1 MTVGWVPGGGTRL
14 AAVIGCPVRHSLSP
28 TIHNAAFRALGI
40 DWVYT
45 ALEVAP
51 GGGAAAVEAM
61 RTFGLGGLNV
71 TMPHKADVAG
81 AVDRASPVAAVLGAV
96 NTVVAHAGELV
107 GESTDG
113 AGLLAALAYDHSFDP
128 SGQSGLVLGAGGA
141 ARSAVLALAAAG
153 ASQVTV
159 VARRP
164 EQAAVAVALAG
175 VSGRAGAAGDV
186 AGADLVINATPV
198 ADRLPLDVVA
208 DDLGPGQLVV
218 DLLYDPPVTAL
229 AEAARRRGAT
239 VANGVGMLVHQ
250 AALSFKLWTGEE
262 MPLDVVETAVAAELT
277 RRQTAELL

>member
-14 AAVIGCPVRHSLSP
+14 AAVIGWPVRHSLSP

-81 AVDRASPVAAVLGAV
+81 VVDRASPVAAALGAV

-113 AGLLAALAYDHSFDP
+113 AGLLAALACDHSFDP
-128 SGQSGLVLGAGGA
+128 SGRRGLVLGAGGA

-175 VSGRAGAAGDV
+175 ASGRAGAAGDV

-250 AALSFKLWTGEE
+250 AALSFRLWTGEE